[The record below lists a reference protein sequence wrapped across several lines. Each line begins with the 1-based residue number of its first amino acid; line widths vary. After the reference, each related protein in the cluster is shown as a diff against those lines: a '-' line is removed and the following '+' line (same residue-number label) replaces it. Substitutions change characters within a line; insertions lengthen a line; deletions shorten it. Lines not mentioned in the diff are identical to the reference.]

1 MVKTKS
7 DPHKEAHYSMD
18 HILKTAF
25 EHEIRNHLS
34 LSRKDDPRAEAV
46 KSYLQER
53 FEEIKERWK

>member
-7 DPHKEAHYSMD
+7 DPHKEAHYSLD

-25 EHEIRNHLS
+25 ESEISHIKLHK
-34 LSRKDDPRAEAV
+34 KDDPRAEAV

-53 FEEIKERWK
+53 FNEIKDRWK